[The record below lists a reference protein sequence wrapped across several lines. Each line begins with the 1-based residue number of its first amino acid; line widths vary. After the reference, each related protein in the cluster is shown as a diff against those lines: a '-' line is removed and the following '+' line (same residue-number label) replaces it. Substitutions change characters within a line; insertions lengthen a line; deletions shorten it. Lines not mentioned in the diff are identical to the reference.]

1 MSKPDENTF
10 SKSNLFITAKKEN
23 LPQCILNRRQAI
35 LVSRDFHIASP
46 EILGGDHSCRSLK
59 TTSNKNSKISKTNSK
74 NSKPKAKSKTDNTFL

>member
-74 NSKPKAKSKTDNTFL
+74 NSKTKAKSKTENTFL

>member
-74 NSKPKAKSKTDNTFL
+74 NSKTKAKSKTDNTFL

>member
-1 MSKPDENTF
+1 MSKPDENTV

-23 LPQCILNRRQAI
+23 LPQCILNRCQAI

-74 NSKPKAKSKTDNTFL
+74 NSKTKAKSKTDNTFL

>member
-46 EILGGDHSCRSLK
+46 ENLGGDHSCRSLK

-74 NSKPKAKSKTDNTFL
+74 NSKTKAKSKTDNTFL

>member
-46 EILGGDHSCRSLK
+46 ELLGGDHSCRSLK
-59 TTSNKNSKISKTNSK
+59 TPSNKNSKISKTNSK
-74 NSKPKAKSKTDNTFL
+74 NSKTKAKSKTDNTFL

>member
-74 NSKPKAKSKTDNTFL
+74 NSKTKAKSKTDNTLL

>member
-1 MSKPDENTF
+1 MSKPDENTV

-74 NSKPKAKSKTDNTFL
+74 NSKTKAKSKTDNTFL

>member
-1 MSKPDENTF
+1 MSKPDENNF

-74 NSKPKAKSKTDNTFL
+74 NSKTKAKSKTDNTFL